1 MGAMPPRPLIPR
13 RAAAPPAAV
22 VPACLLRACR
32 MLACLMLACL
42 LPAAAGC
49 VPPAKPPRLVAP
61 ATRIRV
67 ATASDLRPCLDA
79 LADAF
84 QQDFPNVDLLPTF
97 GASGTLVE
105 QLRSGLEADLFLS
118 ADVDLAHDL
127 AAAGLAAAEDVFET
141 GQGRVVVWVRN
152 ESPLDVAGKGAG
164 VLRDGGVR
172 RVAIAHP
179 RHAPYG
185 RAGRAALES
194 LGLLAELEP
203 KLAVGSSAAQ
213 AAQYVE
219 SGAAEA
225 GILPL
230 ALARGRKLSET
241 GRHWTFPADAHPPI
255 RHGGVILAR
264 AIDREATV
272 AFRDFLLSPR
282 GRAVLER
289 HGFEFPT
296 AAAP

>member
-13 RAAAPPAAV
+13 RAVALPAAL
-22 VPACLLRACR
+22 VPAGPLP
-32 MLACLMLACL
+32 ACLMLACL
-42 LPAAAGC
+42 MLAAAGC
-49 VPPAKPPRLVAP
+49 VPPAKPPRSVAP

-67 ATASDLRPCLDA
+67 AAASDLRPCLDA

-97 GASGTLVE
+97 GASGTLAE
-105 QLRSGLEADLFLS
+105 QLRSGLETDLFLS
-118 ADVDLAHDL
+118 ADVDLARDL

-141 GQGRVVVWVRN
+141 GQGRIVIWVRN
-152 ESPLDVAGKGAG
+152 ESPLDVVGKGAG
-164 VLRDGGVR
+164 VLGDPGVR
-172 RVAIAHP
+172 RVAIADP
-179 RHAPYG
+179 RHAPDG
-185 RAGRAALES
+185 RAGRAALEA

-203 KLAVGSSAAQ
+203 KLAVGASAAQ

-219 SGAAEA
+219 RGAAEA

-241 GRHWTFPADAHPPI
+241 GRHWAIPADAHPPI
-255 RHGGVILAR
+255 RHGGAILAR
-264 AIDREATV
+264 AVDREATV
-272 AFRDFLLSPR
+272 AFRDFLLAPR
-282 GRAVLER
+282 GRAILER

>member
-13 RAAAPPAAV
+13 RAAALPAAL
-22 VPACLLRACR
+22 VPAGLLQ
-32 MLACLMLACL
+32 ACLMLACL

-185 RAGRAALES
+185 RAGRAALEAH
-194 LGLLAELEP
+194 GLLAELEP

-296 AAAP
+296 AAPAP